1 MVWPTRPREKDASKA
16 NRVLNARKAE
26 IKRAVFA
33 TVVNRYL
40 DHGLRALPL
49 HKQAAVRR
57 IQLELSSGRDL
68 VDAIALAKPHLNK
81 FAAAHLAVQLRKA
94 AMGSVCSPAG
104 AAPTVT
110 HQKVFHGSPSV
121 GKGFAA

>member
-1 MVWPTRPREKDASKA
+1 MLR
-16 NRVLNARKAE
+16 L
-26 IKRAVFA
+26 KRALEVSSV
-33 TVVNRYL
+33 TRYL
-40 DHGLRALPL
+40 DHGVRQLPL

-57 IQLELSSGRDL
+57 IQLELASGRPL
-68 VDAIALAKPHLNK
+68 ADAISIAKPGLNK
-81 FAAAHLAVQLRKA
+81 FAAARLAVQLRKA

-121 GKGFAA
+121 GKSFAA